1 MPASLT
7 SGINF
12 IPDDVVESK
21 TREGYKKRGFL
32 VGLVIVG
39 LFVVAG
45 AGIFIYNKTLE
56 AQLSRI
62 QQDISEK
69 QGEITRL
76 IPAGESGYVLGTRL
90 EEIEFLLNDR
100 RYYSKLMDLLKRTT
114 PETVNLTDWNVSEN
128 TLTLTGTTPSTYSPI
143 AEFKEN
149 LLNDKSDDPQ
159 IIKEVLFENAA
170 LNKEDKIITFT
181 LKIDLSPE
189 GLKES
194 IK

>member
-170 LNKEDKIITFT
+170 LNKEDKIITF
-181 LKIDLSPE
+181 
-189 GLKES
+189 
-194 IK
+194 